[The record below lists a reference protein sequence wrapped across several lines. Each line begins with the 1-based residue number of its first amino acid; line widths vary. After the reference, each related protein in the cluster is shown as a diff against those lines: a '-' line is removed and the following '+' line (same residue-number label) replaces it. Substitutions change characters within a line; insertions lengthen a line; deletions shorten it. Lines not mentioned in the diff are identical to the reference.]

1 MEYIYNNRKDY
12 LPIQIENRPN
22 EKLSVKNAPENC
34 FIILDIFKL
43 LFTEEMIISLAKESK
58 EYALSKFI
66 EEDGEDW
73 KNIKLTKNSYKWYYI
88 NHWITSNDIKLY
100 LAL

>member
-12 LPIQIENRPN
+12 IPIQIENRPN
-22 EKLSVKNAPENC
+22 EKLSVKNIPENC
-34 FIILDIFKL
+34 STILDIFKL

-66 EEDGEDW
+66 EKDGEDW
-73 KNIKLTKNSYKWYYI
+73 KNKRLTKNSYKWYYI
-88 NHWITSNDIKLY
+88 NHGII
-100 LAL
+100 